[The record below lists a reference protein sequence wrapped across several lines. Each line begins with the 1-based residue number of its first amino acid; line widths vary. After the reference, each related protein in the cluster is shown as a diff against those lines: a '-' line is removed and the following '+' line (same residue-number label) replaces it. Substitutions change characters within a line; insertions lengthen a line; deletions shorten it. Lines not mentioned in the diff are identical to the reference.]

1 MIMKISSRTARRGVA
16 GIGVGFLFGGVCAAT
31 IAMPVASAAPDQCSA
46 QALSGTV
53 SSVTGAAHQYLAAH
67 PGANNAV
74 TAAYGKPRD
83 QATADLRGYFTANPG
98 EYYDLRN
105 ILAPI
110 GDAQRQCNVTV
121 LPADLASAY
130 EQFMAG

>member
-1 MIMKISSRTARRGVA
+1 MIMTLSSRTARRGFA
-16 GIGVGFLFGGVCAAT
+16 GIGVGFVFGGVWAAAVAT
-31 IAMPVASAAPDQCSA
+31 PAASAAPDQCSA
-46 QALSGTV
+46 QALAGTV
-53 SSVTGAAHQYLAAH
+53 SSVTGAANQYLAAH
-67 PGANNAV
+67 PGANTAV

-83 QATADLRGYFTANPG
+83 QAAADLRGYFTANPG

-110 GDAQRQCNVTV
+110 GTAQQQCHVTV
-121 LPADLASAY
+121 LSPDLASAY